1 MSDRIARPG
10 EINGDAFDRFT
21 LAHLGAGVAMG
32 ALRVPMWLV
41 VVLALGWELAE
52 RPLKRKFPGA
62 FPHSSQ
68 DTAQNAIVD
77 AAAVIGGA
85 TFVQLLVMRRK

>member
-1 MSDRIARPG
+1 VPDDVAKPG

-21 LAHLGAGVAMG
+21 LAHLGAGAVLGLLG
-32 ALRVPMWLV
+32 APWWMV
-41 VVLALGWELAE
+41 VVGALGWELLE
-52 RPLKRKFPGA
+52 RPLKRRAPGM

-77 AAAVIGGA
+77 AGAVLAGAAIVKA
-85 TFVQLLVMRRK
+85 MVRR

>member
-1 MSDRIARPG
+1 MTDETAKPG

-21 LAHLGAGVAMG
+21 LAHFGAGAVLGLLGAPWWMVIAG
-32 ALRVPMWLV
+32 
-41 VVLALGWELAE
+41 ALGWELLE
-52 RPLKRKFPGA
+52 RPLKRNVPEM

-77 AAAVIGGA
+77 AGAVIAGA
-85 TFVQLLVMRRK
+85 ALVKALRS